1 MPTLPTLYKLTS
13 ANALQYWQV
22 SVEAA
27 TITTR
32 YGHVG
37 GAEMS
42 TSDTLTEGKNVGRSN
57 ATTPE
62 QQAVAEAQS
71 RWDKQRKR
79 GYVETTEA
87 AQRGDVSEAVEGGV
101 VPMTAKVWEEY
112 AEKIV
117 YPVAVQPKLDGHR
130 MIAEVKVHYSA
141 ATAERSA
148 GCEVSVDLWT
158 RTRKRITSVPH
169 IAEALANLFQQV
181 ADRCAL
187 RQHGFTR
194 SRDGLD
200 DTYTLLLDGE
210 LYTHELRSDFERLSS
225 LARQSKPHPDAKQLQ
240 YHVYDVVSP
249 LGFRDRIAKLEHLF
263 DASSPLRLVETVYAD
278 NAAQVFSH
286 HEHFVKE
293 GYEGAMARHITTPYE
308 HKRSSQLL
316 KLKDFLDGDFVITAL
331 EEGRGKLHGCVGA
344 FVLCTP
350 DGKEFRAKWAAPE
363 ADLRKAFAEPEK
375 WISQRAVVKYQNLS
389 TDGIPRFPILL
400 RRRDDL

>member
-37 GAEMS
+37 GAELS
-42 TSDTLTEGKNVGRSN
+42 TSDTLTEGKNAGRSN

-62 QQAVAEAQS
+62 QQATLEAQS

-79 GYVETTEA
+79 GYVETQEA
-87 AQRGDVSEAVEGGV
+87 AQRGDVSEAIEGGV

-130 MIAEVKVHYSA
+130 MIAEVKVNVWA
-141 ATAERSA
+141 ETAERPS

-158 RTRKRITSVPH
+158 RTRKRVTSVPH
-169 IAEALANLFQQV
+169 IAEALADLFQRHAVNGMLEQY
-181 ADRCAL
+181 
-187 RQHGFTR
+187 GFT
-194 SRDGLD
+194 SSAAA
-200 DTYTLLLDGE
+200 TFALLLDGE
-210 LYTHELRSDFERLSS
+210 LYTHDLRSDFERLSS

-293 GYEGAMARHITTPYE
+293 GYEGAMVRHITTPYE

-316 KLKDFLDGDFVITAL
+316 KLKDFLDGDFVITTL

-344 FVLCTP
+344 FVLKTE

-375 WISQRAVVKYQNLS
+375 WIGQRAVVKYQNLS

>member
-37 GAEMS
+37 GAELS
-42 TSDTLTEGKNVGRSN
+42 TSDTLTEGKNAGRSN

-79 GYVETTEA
+79 GYVETQEA

-130 MIAEVKVHYSA
+130 MIAIIDVWTEGRNTHIDVN
-141 ATAERSA
+141 
-148 GCEVSVDLWT
+148 LWS
-158 RTRKRITSVPH
+158 RTRKRVASVPH
-169 IAEALANLFQQV
+169 LVEALFDTVRFAIDRPGNEEDMLTAIGFQKSEKGQQ
-181 ADRCAL
+181 L
-187 RQHGFTR
+187 I
-194 SRDGLD
+194 
-200 DTYTLLLDGE
+200 LDGE

-263 DASSPLRLVETVYAD
+263 DVSSPLRLVETVYAD
-278 NAAQVFSH
+278 NAAQVFGH

-293 GYEGAMARHITTPYE
+293 GYEGAMVRHITTPYE

-350 DGKEFRAKWAAPE
+350 EGKEFRAKWAAPE

-375 WISQRAVVKYQNLS
+375 WVGQRAVVKYQNLS
-389 TDGIPRFPILL
+389 ADGIPRFPILL

>member
-1 MPTLPTLYKLTS
+1 MTTLPTLYKLTS

-37 GAEMS
+37 GAELS
-42 TSDTLTEGKNVGRSN
+42 TSDTLTEGKNAGRSN

-62 QQAVAEAQS
+62 QQAIAEAQS

-130 MIAEVKVHYSA
+130 MIAEVKVNVWA
-141 ATAERSA
+141 PTAERPA

-158 RTRKRITSVPH
+158 RTRKRVTSVPH
-169 IAEALANLFQQV
+169 IAEALADLFQRHAVNGTLAQY
-181 ADRCAL
+181 
-187 RQHGFTR
+187 GFT
-194 SRDGLD
+194 SSAAA
-200 DTYTLLLDGE
+200 TFALLLDGE

-225 LARQSKPHPDAKQLQ
+225 LARQSKSHPDAKQLQ

-249 LGFRDRIAKLEHLF
+249 LGFRDRFAKLEHLF

-278 NAAQVFSH
+278 SAEQVFGH
-286 HEHFVKE
+286 HEYFVEE
-293 GYEGAMARHITTPYE
+293 GYEGAMVRHITTPYE

-344 FVLCTP
+344 FVLKTE

-375 WISQRAVVKYQNLS
+375 WIGQRAVVKYQNLS